1 MMPRIVHTAFSILAM
16 LALAGC
22 AHTTDETWGLGK
34 TRLAAAPAKAAV
46 PEPAP
51 PVPDAAPAASS
62 APVPLAPVTATALP
76 VDPPAPV
83 AVAAPQPVPDTATPE
98 QRAAILAGKAR
109 SAGDSLTASS
119 LYRQILASQP
129 DDLDAQLGLAHA
141 LLDAGDIDGAKP
153 IAARVFEHAPR
164 NDRVLALMARVD
176 IADGDL
182 STAAGR
188 LALADS
194 LTPGSRDVG
203 LARGVFEDMRG
214 DHLAA
219 QRAYRQALA
228 ATPDDVALQTDL
240 ALSLTASGDLNGAAQ
255 ILEPLAKAADAPAS
269 VRHNLALVYGLLDR
283 EGEARAL
290 LADLSESA
298 VDSDVKF
305 YRWLRLRRLPA
316 TQPDSMM
323 PVARSQTA
331 PFMPPRS

>member
-1 MMPRIVHTAFSILAM
+1 MMPRIVHTALSILAA

-34 TRLAAAPAKAAV
+34 TRLAAAPAKVAV

-51 PVPDAAPAASS
+51 LSAAAQAASS
-62 APVPLAPVTATALP
+62 APVPLAPPTVLP

-83 AVAAPQPVPDTATPE
+83 AVATPQPVPDTATPE
-98 QRAAILAGKAR
+98 QRAALLAGKAR

-176 IADGDL
+176 IANGDL

-194 LTPGSRDVG
+194 LAPGSRDVA

-228 ATPDDVALQTDL
+228 ATPDDVAMQTDL

-255 ILEPLAKAADAPAS
+255 ILEPLAKPADAPAS

-283 EGEARAL
+283 ESEARAL

-298 VDSDVKF
+298 IDSDVKF
-305 YRWLRLRRLPA
+305 YRWLRLRRIPA
-316 TQPDSMM
+316 TQPDSTM
-323 PVARSQTA
+323 PVARSQTM